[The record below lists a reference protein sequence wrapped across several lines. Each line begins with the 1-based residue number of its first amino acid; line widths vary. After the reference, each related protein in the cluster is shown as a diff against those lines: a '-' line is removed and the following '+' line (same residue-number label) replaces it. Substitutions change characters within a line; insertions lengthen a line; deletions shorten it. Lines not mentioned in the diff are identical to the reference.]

1 LFVTIEGMGVPLPG
15 EVVLLTG
22 AAFAAQGH
30 LEIVGVVA
38 ASWIGTLLGGTGGYW
53 IGRTGG
59 APVLARYG
67 HWVGLNEAR
76 VAWAHDYFDRHGA
89 KTILIARFVA
99 VLRMIAGILAGMTR
113 MSFGVFTIANAVGGL
128 LWSVAFGALGY
139 VFGRNLPML
148 EHYLRRFSLG
158 ALVLAVI
165 FAIAMWVWRRRRP
178 AP

>member
-1 LFVTIEGMGVPLPG
+1 MGAPLPG

-53 IGRTGG
+53 IGRIGG
-59 APVLARYG
+59 APLLTRYG
-67 HWVGLNEAR
+67 HWVGLNPAR
-76 VAWAHDYFDRHGA
+76 IAWAHEYFERHGA
-89 KTILIARFVA
+89 KTIVVARFVA
-99 VLRMIAGILAGMTR
+99 VLRMVAGILAGITR
-113 MSFGVFTIANAVGGL
+113 MSFGVFSISNAVGGA
-128 LWSVAFGALGY
+128 LWSIAFGALGY

-158 ALVLAVI
+158 ALVLAIIVVI
-165 FAIAMWVWRRRRP
+165 GMWLWRRRRP

>member
-1 LFVTIEGMGVPLPG
+1 MGVPLPG

-30 LEIVGVVA
+30 LDIRGVVL
-38 ASWIGTLLGGTGGYW
+38 ASWIGTILGGTGGYW
-53 IGRTGG
+53 VGRTGG
-59 APVLARYG
+59 APLLTRHG
-67 HWVGLNEAR
+67 HWVGLNPAR
-76 VAWAHDYFDRHGA
+76 IAWAHDFFDRHGA

-99 VLRMIAGILAGMTR
+99 VLRMIAGILAGITR
-113 MSFGVFTIANAVGGL
+113 MSFAVFCIANAIGGI

-139 VFGRNLPML
+139 IFGSNLPLL
-148 EHYLRRFSLG
+148 EHYLRRFSLA

-165 FAIAMWVWRRRRP
+165 VAVGMWQWRRRP